1 MAERTAL
8 TQRVQIG
15 VETTPGTPVP
25 ATRQLQS
32 LEVTVG
38 PKLNVRMTRPAG
50 YKVSTLAAPGK
61 EWVEGRAQGQMTY
74 TEIVYLLASVFT
86 PVSPVQV
93 NPPSG
98 LAYRWTFA
106 PSANTEQAFQ
116 TYTLEYGSP
125 VRAHRM
131 AHAVVTGLTLTFNRE
146 NCEVT
151 APFLARAL
159 EDPFTLTTSG
169 VSAIALMPVLGT
181 QVSFYVATTPTDLSN
196 PANKLTRAFSAEF
209 SIDGRY
215 EPLWVVDAAQP
226 SFVTVSEKPAA
237 PKLKFTVEADAAG
250 MAFLQTARQGD
261 TRFVRLEAIGR
272 QIDASPPTPYRLTL
286 DAAVKITSIS
296 DFKDEQAVVAVDYEC
311 EVIYD
316 ADWGNYVIIEV
327 VNMLNG
333 L

>member
-8 TQRVQIG
+8 TQRAQIG
-15 VETTPGTPVP
+15 IETTPGTAVA
-25 ATRQLQS
+25 ATKQLQS
-32 LEVTVG
+32 LEVSVG

-86 PVSPVQV
+86 PVTPVQV
-93 NPPSG
+93 NAPG
-98 LAYRWTFA
+98 GQAYRWTFA
-106 PSANTEQAFQ
+106 PSATSEQAFQ

-131 AHAVVTGLTLTFNRE
+131 AHTVFTGLTLTFNRE

-151 APFLARAL
+151 APFMARAL

-169 VSAIALMPVLGT
+169 VSALALMPVLGT
-181 QVSFYVATTPTDLSN
+181 QVSFYVADTPAGLSN
-196 PANKLTRAFSAEF
+196 TANKLTRAFSAEF

-215 EPLWVVDAAQP
+215 EPLWVVDAAQT

-250 MAFLQTARQGD
+250 MALLETARLGD
-261 TRFVRLEAIGR
+261 TKFVRLEAIGR

-286 DAAVKITSIS
+286 DAAVKITSMS
-296 DFKDEQAVVAVDYEC
+296 DLKDEQAVVAVDYEC
-311 EVIYD
+311 EVVYD
-316 ADWGNYVIIEV
+316 AGWGKFLNIEV
-327 VNMLNG
+327 VNTLTA